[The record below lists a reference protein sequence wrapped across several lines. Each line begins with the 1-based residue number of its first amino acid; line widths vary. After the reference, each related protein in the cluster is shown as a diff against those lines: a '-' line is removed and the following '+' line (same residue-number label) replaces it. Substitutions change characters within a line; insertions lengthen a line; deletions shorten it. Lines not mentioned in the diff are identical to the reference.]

1 MESNFWNERYSSSE
15 YAYGTNPNDFL
26 KQQNFPQNS
35 RILCLAEGEG
45 RNAVYLATLGH
56 KVTAID
62 YSEQGLEKMKALA
75 LRNQVHVETVLA
87 DLSQYRFQPEYWDA
101 IVMVFGHF
109 PPQIRQHILGG
120 IYEALKPGGVLVM
133 EVYSK
138 AQLQNN
144 TGGPKDL
151 QMLYDAGE
159 LRAELSAFQDL
170 NLQELNREV
179 HEGQFHNGLSS
190 VIQLIA
196 RKQI

>member
-1 MESNFWNERYSSSE
+1 MESNFWNERYSNSD

-45 RNAVYLATLGH
+45 RNAVFLATLGH
-56 KVTAID
+56 KVTAVD

-87 DLSQYRFQPEYWDA
+87 DLGQYRFQPEHWDA
-101 IVMVFGHF
+101 IVLVFGHF
-109 PPQIRQHILGG
+109 PPPIRKHVLGG
-120 IYEALKPGGVLVM
+120 IYEALKPGAVLVM

-138 AQLQNN
+138 AQVQNN
-144 TGGPKDL
+144 SGGPKDI
-151 QMLYDAGE
+151 QMLYDASE
-159 LRAELSAFQDL
+159 LCADLCAFSDL
-170 NLQELNREV
+170 NLVELNRDV
-179 HEGQFHNGLSS
+179 REGQYHNGMSA